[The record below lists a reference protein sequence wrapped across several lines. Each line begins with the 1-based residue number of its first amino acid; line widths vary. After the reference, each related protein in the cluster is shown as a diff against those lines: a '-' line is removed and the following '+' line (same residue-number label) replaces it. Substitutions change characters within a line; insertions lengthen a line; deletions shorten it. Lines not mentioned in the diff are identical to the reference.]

1 MEPLADIRPD
11 FPVAVA
17 GVIER
22 LLEKD
27 QGKRFQTSSAL
38 LDAVEP
44 LIAERAPPSRT
55 VAMPLSWNPEA
66 AFGKKFSKDRLTK
79 STFSASQIYTET
91 SQPAGT
97 VASATA
103 MLKASLD
110 REEIDKIISRRV
122 WAVTGA
128 LAAFGFAVGFFI
140 GRRRL
145 LPPGRRP
152 PARPQQ
158 QEE

>member
-1 MEPLADIRPD
+1 MPD

-27 QGKRFQTSSAL
+27 QGKRFQSSSEL

-44 LIAERAPPSRT
+44 LMAQITPPSRT
-55 VAMPLSWNPEA
+55 SAFPLVWNPETT
-66 AFGKKFSKDRLTK
+66 FGKKFSKDYLAK
-79 STFSASQIYTET
+79 STFSASQMHLGA
-91 SQPAGT
+91 SHHAGT

-110 REEIDKIISRRV
+110 REEIDRIVSRRV

-128 LAAFGFAVGFFI
+128 LAAFGFAVGFAV

-145 LPPGRRP
+145 PPPGRRP
-152 PARPQQ
+152 PARPRQDG
-158 QEE
+158 E